1 MFTYVK
7 NGKDPT
13 IQCKMENDFT
23 ETLEIELMKKLD
35 FQ

>member
-7 NGKDPT
+7 NGKEHN

-23 ETLEIELMKKLD
+23 ENLEIE
-35 FQ
+35 F